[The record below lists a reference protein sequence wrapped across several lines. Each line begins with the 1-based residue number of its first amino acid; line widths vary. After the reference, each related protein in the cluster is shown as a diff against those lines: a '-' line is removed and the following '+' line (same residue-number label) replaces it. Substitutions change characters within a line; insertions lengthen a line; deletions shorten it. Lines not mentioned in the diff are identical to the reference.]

1 MIFFFSVWLLLFI
14 FKSLVKLCFE
24 DIRIIPKGIHAVFL
38 KKKKGR
44 ILYINN
50 RFLWIFVPSKEHR
63 RAVFSITS

>member
-1 MIFFFSVWLLLFI
+1 MIFFCVTVIFI

-38 KKKKGR
+38 KKKKKGR

-50 RFLWIFVPSKEHR
+50 RFL
-63 RAVFSITS
+63 